1 MTISQALDAF
11 CRQKRI
17 DGINDNSIDTY
28 RAIISLFVRAV
39 GPDLDVSGLSYDQ
52 VADYIISVR
61 YKGVS
66 RGTISTYVRNV
77 KIFLRWL
84 DTKERLSFNPLKI
97 KVPKT
102 PKKQV
107 HQYTDSEI
115 RLIFD
120 SVETSV
126 PWITARNRAI
136 IALML
141 DSGIR
146 QCEAVGLM
154 QANID
159 RERMVLKI
167 SGKGAKDRMVSL
179 GVVACQF
186 LDYYLDLCPYQGG
199 LHVFYDRR
207 GQPITGNCVRVFVN
221 RLQHKLGFELSSHKL
236 RHNFATNYCLD
247 HIRQNGQSDVY
258 NLSIL
263 MGHESIETTKR
274 YEHFAHEIVAAES
287 GISHLDHVWNMSRK

>member
-1 MTISQALDAF
+1 MTLSQAFDLF
-11 CRQKRI
+11 RRQKEI
-17 DGINDNSIDTY
+17 DGLNDNSITTY
-28 RAIISLFVRAV
+28 CRVISLFLDAV
-39 GPDLDVSGLSYDQ
+39 GRDLPVSDLTYDS
-52 VADYIISVR
+52 VADYIIFVR
-61 YKGVS
+61 RKGVS
-66 RGTISTYVRNV
+66 RATVATYVRNV

-84 DTKERLSFNPLKI
+84 DTEERLSFNPLKI
-97 KVPKT
+97 KVPKS

-107 HQYTDSEI
+107 HQYSDSEI

-120 SVETSV
+120 SVKTTV

-146 QCEAVGLM
+146 QCEVVGLL
-154 QANID
+154 QSNID
-159 RERMVLKI
+159 REKMVMKI
-167 SGKGAKDRMVSL
+167 TGKGAKDRMVSL
-179 GVVACQF
+179 GVVARQF
-186 LDYYLDLCPYQGG
+186 LDYYLSICPYCDGPQ
-199 LHVFYDRR
+199 VFYERR

-221 RLQHKLGFELSSHKL
+221 RLQNKLGFELSSHKL

-247 HIRQNGQSDVY
+247 HIRKNGQSDVY

-274 YEHFAHEIVAAES
+274 YEHFAHEIVAAEG
-287 GISHLDHVWNMSRK
+287 GISHLDHVWEVG